1 METQWTRMTA
11 NEAAEII
18 QHNDM
23 VAFSGFTPAGSP
35 KALPTA
41 IARRANEQHEAKKPY
56 QIRLLTGASI
66 SAAADDVLS
75 DADAVSWRA
84 PYQTS
89 SGLRKKINQGAVSFV
104 DLHLSEVA
112 QMVNYGFFGD
122 IDVAVIEAS
131 ALAPDGRVWLTSGIG
146 NAPTWL
152 LRAKKVIIELNHY
165 HDPRVAE
172 LADIVIPGA
181 PPRRNSVSIFHA
193 MDRVGTR
200 YVQIDPK
207 RLSPSWKPTC
217 LTPVIC
223 WISKIP
229 CASRLPITWSRSYC
243 RKWRMGV
250 FRRNFCRCKV
260 AWAISIMR

>member
-131 ALAPDGRVWLTSGIG
+131 ALANSILLLIAVLKAPKPYHSKKTTPPQVTSASNHGDCIN
-146 NAPTWL
+146 NAL
-152 LRAKKVIIELNHY
+152 
-165 HDPRVAE
+165 
-172 LADIVIPGA
+172 
-181 PPRRNSVSIFHA
+181 PP
-193 MDRVGTR
+193 
-200 YVQIDPK
+200 
-207 RLSPSWKPTC
+207 
-217 LTPVIC
+217 
-223 WISKIP
+223 KIP
-229 CASRLPITWSRSYC
+229 AQIRTKSLIAQS
-243 RKWRMGV
+243 K
-250 FRRNFCRCKV
+250 
-260 AWAISIMR
+260 AIIMWY

>member
-11 NEAAEII
+11 DEAAEII

-152 LRAKKVIIELNHY
+152 QRA
-165 HDPRVAE
+165 
-172 LADIVIPGA
+172 
-181 PPRRNSVSIFHA
+181 
-193 MDRVGTR
+193 DR
-200 YVQIDPK
+200 D
-207 RLSPSWKPTC
+207 SD
-217 LTPVIC
+217 
-223 WISKIP
+223 
-229 CASRLPITWSRSYC
+229 
-243 RKWRMGV
+243 
-250 FRRNFCRCKV
+250 
-260 AWAISIMR
+260 